1 MQLLQLY
8 WEDQNRLLF
17 KFQKDQEDMER
28 LLPDNIKSMNIKFE
42 LLKVHDRAPNII
54 QEPFLLSIKDFHFSA
69 NIIAFSIELDKLN
82 DIENLKI
89 KIIRL
94 TIFYYSGEREEIFI
108 NRSFQLSEIL
118 YDDGESLEIMEE
130 EVVYETKTRYSY
142 KKKTS
147 VNKKSNSKEQ
157 SQSRNRIQ
165 KTSSTRN
172 IIKSKSGATN
182 QTKKNIT
189 ISESEYHKWLEL
201 KGEKTWDTT
210 LYMVR
215 KGFGELSELKTEN
228 KELTSAI
235 KQIALNK
242 SSAPANPVY
251 LQAPLGTPG
260 SPAHLNPPPGTKSP
274 PSVNKK
280 YSLSETNTT
289 KVFRGEKDPKSMNV
303 QIEIMREMKEK
314 FESVGDVK
322 ELLSK
327 VPEGEK
333 SKPRAK
339 TDHLGFL
346 EFKQKKSEKERA
358 KQIKKLKKLGYDEK
372 VEELSFEELEDKI
385 ALLVAKEQH
394 KKKKEK

>member
-1 MQLLQLY
+1 MQLLQLC

-147 VNKKSNSKEQ
+147 VNKSKSKQQSK
-157 SQSRNRIQ
+157 SKSSMQ
-165 KTSSTRN
+165 KATSTRN
-172 IIKSKSGATN
+172 IIKSRSGTAN
-182 QTKKNIT
+182 QTKKHIT
-189 ISESEYHKWLEL
+189 ISESEYRKWLEL

-210 LYMVR
+210 LHMVR
-215 KGFGELSELKTEN
+215 KGFGELSEVKTEI
-228 KELTSAI
+228 KELNSAI

-242 SSAPANPVY
+242 SSAPSNPVY
-251 LQAPLGTPG
+251 LQAPPGAPG
-260 SPAHLNPPPGTKSP
+260 SPTQLNPPPGTKTP

-314 FESVGDVK
+314 FEGVGDVK

-327 VPEGEK
+327 VPEEEK

-358 KQIKKLKKLGYDEK
+358 KKIEKLKQLGYNDK
-372 VEELSFEELEDKI
+372 VEQLTFEELEDKI
-385 ALLVAKEQH
+385 ELLVAKEQL
-394 KKKKEK
+394 KKKKEN